1 MGAIKN
7 LLDSLNDNIKENPK
21 VFALYA
27 TLRLLVV
34 VALVRSILIGNYE
47 NVVVCVIT
55 LLLLLVPSLLEN
67 ALRVEIAP
75 LFEVILYL
83 FIFAAE
89 VLGELNN
96 FYTTFPFWDT
106 ALHTLNGFMFA
117 AVGFATVDLL
127 NRSSKFINLSPLY
140 LTLVAFCFSMT
151 IGVLWE
157 FIECGGDLFLG
168 QDMQKDFIVQSFQS
182 TKLDETNSQ
191 IAVPVT
197 DVTRT
202 EIYTASGETYTV
214 EGGFLDIGIRDTM
227 KDLGVNLIGAV
238 VFCAFGFGY
247 LKSGGT
253 DKKAA
258 RVVEGLRVSSVPAV
272 EAEDGSEAE
281 EGPVLEG

>member
-7 LLDSLNDNIKENPK
+7 LLDSLHDNIKENPK

-34 VALVRSILIGNYE
+34 VALVRSIFIGNYE
-47 NVVVCVIT
+47 NVIICVIT
-55 LLLLLVPSLLEN
+55 LLLLLVPSLLED
-67 ALRVEIAP
+67 ALKVEIAP

-89 VLGELNN
+89 ILGELNN

-157 FIECGGDLFLG
+157 FVECGGDLFLG

-191 IAVPVT
+191 IAVPVK

-202 EIYTASGETYTV
+202 EIYTASGKTYTV

-238 VFCAFGFGY
+238 VFCTFGFAY
-247 LKSGGT
+247 LKSGGS

-258 RVVEGLRVSSVPAV
+258 RVVEGLRVSSVSA
-272 EAEDGSEAE
+272 AANEAE
-281 EGPVLEG
+281 EEPVLEG